1 MDYENGEIIAPKST
15 TLWDRLTPR
24 QKGNVFTCVFVFLIA
39 IGFAAVIVYVCF
51 ASARETREKRRE
63 EQRIANYAPDI
74 IIPSM
79 DFTVLNLTESSLSV
93 KWDLVIRLPSDLPG
107 YYMCLKGDL
116 QTFILYK
123 GVTIANSSLDSYNLI
138 PNWPQLL
145 NTSSVIAS
153 EGDMDSVVVKD
164 IMDDI
169 KERRD
174 MRFGSRLLLPDCRSG
189 RKMNYTCDE
198 TAVRF
203 EPGSQRKATA
213 FENAAPICHYIHT

>member
-1 MDYENGEIIAPKST
+1 MDYGNGELAPNPTS
-15 TLWDRLTPR
+15 LCARLTPQ
-24 QKGNVFTCVFVFLIA
+24 QKDRVQKIIVLCCIA
-39 IGFAAVIVYVCF
+39 IFVAVFITYVCF
-51 ASARETREKRRE
+51 YEAQIRREKRRE
-63 EQRIANYAPDI
+63 EQRIRNYAPDI

-79 DFTVLNLTESSLSV
+79 DFTVLNLTETSLSV

-123 GVTIANSSLDSYNLI
+123 GVTIANSSLDSYSLI

-145 NTSSVIAS
+145 NTSSLVAS
-153 EGDMDSVVVKD
+153 ERDMDNVVVHD
-164 IMDDI
+164 IMEDI

-174 MRFGSRLLLPDCRSG
+174 MRFGSRFLLPDCRSG

-198 TAVRF
+198 TALRF
-203 EPGSQRKATA
+203 EPGSQRKATE
-213 FENAAPICHYIHT
+213 FEKASPICHYNHP